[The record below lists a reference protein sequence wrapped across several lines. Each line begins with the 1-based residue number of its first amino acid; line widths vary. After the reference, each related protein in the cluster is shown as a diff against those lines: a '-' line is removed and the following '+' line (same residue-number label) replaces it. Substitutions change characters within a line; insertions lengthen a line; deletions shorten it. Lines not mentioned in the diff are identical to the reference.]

1 MQPMVQEI
9 TQWLWQC
16 GRSPVA
22 LAGVTLLTL
31 VLAHSPTAQALDEA
45 DLQRLIETGDCPGCD
60 LEEAD
65 LRRLDL
71 SGANLEGANLQEA
84 NFFYAILDG
93 ANLSGADL
101 SSANLSYVRALTLTI
116 DSNGEILEFPA
127 RFVGANL
134 ESALMNYSNF
144 SGAEMMEANFHE
156 AYIHKTQ
163 FIGSQ
168 LQHSNFDLTFVH
180 DIELT
185 GANLCGS
192 TYWGGNDYR
201 RACAVPVPDLE
212 QWRRRFA

>member
-1 MQPMVQEI
+1 MQRMVQGI
-9 TQWLWQC
+9 TQCLWQC

-31 VLAHSPTAQALDEA
+31 GFAHSPTAHALDEA
-45 DLQRLIETGDCPGCD
+45 DLHRLIETGECPGCD
-60 LEEAD
+60 LEGAD

-93 ANLSGADL
+93 ANLSGANL
-101 SSANLSYVRALTLTI
+101 TSANLSYVRAVTLTL
-116 DSNGEILEFPA
+116 DSNGEVLEFPA
-127 RFVGANL
+127 RFVEANL
-134 ESALMNYSNF
+134 EGALMNYGDF
-144 SGAEMMEANFHE
+144 SGAEMMEANFYE

-168 LQHSNFDLTFVH
+168 LQHANFDLTFIH

-201 RACAVPVPDLE
+201 RGCDVPVTDLE
-212 QWRRRFA
+212 Q